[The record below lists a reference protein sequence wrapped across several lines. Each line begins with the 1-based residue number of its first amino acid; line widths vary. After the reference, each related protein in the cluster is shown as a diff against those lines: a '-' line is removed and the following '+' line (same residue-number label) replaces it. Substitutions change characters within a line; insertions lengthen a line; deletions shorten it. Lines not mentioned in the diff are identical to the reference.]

1 MNESKE
7 LLEATVKGLE
17 EKIGQLNMDLKDKQR
32 ELEDVSKP
40 EMTEEMYGNLEEIVE
55 EAIGNYDFSD
65 SENYDIEY
73 ELDYDAKVSASSLEF
88 NSAHELGEKISQLNM
103 DLKDKQRELEDVSK
117 PEMTEEM
124 YGNLEGIVEEA
135 IGNYDFS
142 DSENYDIEY
151 ELNYDAKISA
161 SSLEFNSAH
170 ELGEEIMKGIEK
182 AYKMT
187 ETEVTNATHVEKVI

>member
-17 EKIGQLNMDLKDKQR
+17 EKIGQLNMDLKGKQK

-65 SENYDIEY
+65 SENYDIEFGI
-73 ELDYDAKVSASSLEF
+73 DYDGKVEASSLEF
-88 NSAHELGEKISQLNM
+88 NSAHELGEKIM
-103 DLKDKQRELEDVSK
+103 RGV
-117 PEMTEEM
+117 
-124 YGNLEGIVEEA
+124 
-135 IGNYDFS
+135 
-142 DSENYDIEY
+142 
-151 ELNYDAKISA
+151 
-161 SSLEFNSAH
+161 
-170 ELGEEIMKGIEK
+170 EK

>member
-17 EKIGQLNMDLKDKQR
+17 EKINQLADDLTNKRK
-32 ELEDVSKP
+32 EL
-40 EMTEEMYGNLEEIVE
+40 
-55 EAIGNYDFSD
+55 A
-65 SENYDIEY
+65 
-73 ELDYDAKVSASSLEF
+73 
-88 NSAHELGEKISQLNM
+88 
-103 DLKDKQRELEDVSK
+103 DVSK

-151 ELNYDAKISA
+151 ELDYDGKVNA

-170 ELGEEIMKGIEK
+170 ELGEKIMRGVEK

>member
-17 EKIGQLNMDLKDKQR
+17 EKISQLNMDLKDKQR

-73 ELDYDAKVSASSLEF
+73 ELDYDGKVNASSLEF
-88 NSAHELGEKISQLNM
+88 NSAHELGEKIM
-103 DLKDKQRELEDVSK
+103 RGV
-117 PEMTEEM
+117 
-124 YGNLEGIVEEA
+124 
-135 IGNYDFS
+135 
-142 DSENYDIEY
+142 
-151 ELNYDAKISA
+151 
-161 SSLEFNSAH
+161 
-170 ELGEEIMKGIEK
+170 EK